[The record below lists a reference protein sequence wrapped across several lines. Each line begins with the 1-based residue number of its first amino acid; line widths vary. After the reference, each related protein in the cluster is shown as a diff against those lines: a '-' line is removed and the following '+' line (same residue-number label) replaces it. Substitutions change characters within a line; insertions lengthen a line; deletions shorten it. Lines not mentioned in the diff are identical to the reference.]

1 MKSLTF
7 AILISLS
14 AGPVFAGPADVVAV
28 RYDQGSDGTYS
39 FHVTVRHDDAGW
51 DHYADRWQVL
61 GPDGTVLGERVLAHP
76 HDNEQPFT
84 RSQSGIVI
92 PDEVDEVTVRAHDT
106 VHGWSGQE
114 ATVAMKGRF

>member
-1 MKSLTF
+1 MKFLTF

-14 AGPVFAGPADVVAV
+14 AGPVVAGPADVVAV

-51 DHYADRWQVL
+51 DHFADRWQVL

-92 PDEVDEVTVRAHDT
+92 PDEVDEITVRAHDT
-106 VHGWSGQE
+106 VHGWGGQE

>member
-14 AGPVFAGPADVVAV
+14 AGPVVAGPADVVAV

-92 PDEVDEVTVRAHDT
+92 PDEVDEVTVRARDT
-106 VHGWSGQE
+106 VHGWGGQE